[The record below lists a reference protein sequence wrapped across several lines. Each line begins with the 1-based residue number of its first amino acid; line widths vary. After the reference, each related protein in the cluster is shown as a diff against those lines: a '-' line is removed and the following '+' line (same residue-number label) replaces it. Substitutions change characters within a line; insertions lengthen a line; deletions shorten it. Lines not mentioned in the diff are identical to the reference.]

1 MILYKKMVRFYSI
14 FNGGMGFKDEITP
27 ITNWMDE
34 DKISEEDKK
43 KIEETKNNLL
53 QEYGKKQNMFSLRR
67 KIKMNGRNPV
77 LFFNTLMQ

>member
-14 FNGGMGFKDEITP
+14 FDGGMDFKDEITP

-43 KIEETKNNLL
+43 KIEEI
-53 QEYGKKQNMFSLRR
+53 KKQSFTRVR
-67 KIKMNGRNPV
+67 QKTEYVFVKEEE
-77 LFFNTLMQ
+77 

>member
-14 FNGGMGFKDEITP
+14 FDGGMGFKDEITP

-43 KIEETKNNLL
+43 KIEETKK
-53 QEYGKKQNMFSLRR
+53 QPFTRVRQKTEYVFVKEEY
-67 KIKMNGRNPV
+67 
-77 LFFNTLMQ
+77 